1 MSIKSFLEKNN
12 NTETPLDYDIDPKKS
27 LISKKYKSNRVDIN
41 ILKSKLEEQE
51 SREFKKNLLI
61 FCLCALLLVTLGIYL
76 SL

>member
-12 NTETPLDYDIDPKKS
+12 NTETPLDDDIDPKKS

-51 SREFKKNLLI
+51 SREFKKNLSI
-61 FCLCALLLVTLGIYL
+61 FSLCVLLLVALGVYF

>member
-1 MSIKSFLEKNN
+1 MTTKSFLEKNN
-12 NTETPLDYDIDPKKS
+12 NNEPLDDTIDSEQPS
-27 LISKKYKSNRVDIN
+27 ISQKNKSNRVDIN

-51 SREFKKNLLI
+51 SREFKKNLSI